1 MKAQFMSPT
10 KVIVDRGTALQ
21 VMNDNVFQ
29 MAWCVCVCW
38 LVTIVTSSEYEW
50 RIAVYKQFTNKQF
63 TNKGPLR

>member
-1 MKAQFMSPT
+1 MKAQFTSPT

-38 LVTIVTSSEYEW
+38 LVTIVTSSEYE
-50 RIAVYKQFTNKQF
+50 
-63 TNKGPLR
+63 